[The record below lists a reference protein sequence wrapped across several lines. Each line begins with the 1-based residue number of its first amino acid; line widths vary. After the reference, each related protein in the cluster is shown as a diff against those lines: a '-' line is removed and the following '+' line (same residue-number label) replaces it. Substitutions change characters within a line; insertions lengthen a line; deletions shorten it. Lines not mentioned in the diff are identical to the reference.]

1 MILIEVIEKILK
13 QRESQAARN
22 VVSDESI
29 ARMMAMMH
37 GGDPKAKR
45 IVGDL
50 LFQFGKRG
58 FTGEAGL
65 ALFAG
70 LHSIGFHGQALVQAF
85 EASEYNF
92 ERTYLKGMFA
102 LIRSEFPFIELP
114 EELCSEPS
122 ESETV

>member
-1 MILIEVIEKILK
+1 MMLIEVIEKILK
-13 QRESQAARN
+13 QQRESARN
-22 VVSDESI
+22 AVSDESI

-45 IVGDL
+45 LVGDL

-58 FTGEAGL
+58 LTGEAGL

-70 LHSIGFHGQALVQAF
+70 LHSIGFHGQALVKAF

-114 EELCSEPS
+114 EELRSEPS

>member
-1 MILIEVIEKILK
+1 MILSEVIEMILKK
-13 QRESQAARN
+13 QRESEAARK
-22 VVSDESI
+22 VVSDESV

-70 LHSIGFHGQALVQAF
+70 LHS
-85 EASEYNF
+85 
-92 ERTYLKGMFA
+92 MFA